1 MVFVRVNLQSDAHLL
16 LDALEDVGVD
26 VVRQVDVGDG
36 RPQLLDLGQSL
47 LEVVVLG
54 KVLDHE
60 SVYVPLADGRSVH
73 YLISCCNF
81 NLVLSGAI

>member
-73 YLISCCNF
+73 YLI
-81 NLVLSGAI
+81 LVVTLTL